1 MTNPQT
7 LQRYFQM
14 KAFALAAL
22 AIPMVTAP
30 ALAGPYVMTKSEFKF
45 SDENYKEAVNQARL
59 GYDWKVGALKPYVE
73 LGGGAKTPDGGDSK
87 GVTAAEIGTA
97 IKLTDKLSAKAKAE
111 AISLSSK
118 TDWKVEVGTKYR
130 F

>member
-1 MTNPQT
+1 
-7 LQRYFQM
+7 M

-30 ALAGPYVMTKSEFKF
+30 ALAGPYVMTKSEAKF

-73 LGGGAKTPDGGDSK
+73 LGGGGKTSDGGDTD
-87 GVTAAEIGTA
+87 GFIAAEVGTG
-97 IKLTDKLSAKAKAE
+97 IKLTDKLSAKAKFE
-111 AISLSSK
+111 ALSFDTK
-118 TDWKVEVGTKYR
+118 TDWKVEVGTKYK

>member
-1 MTNPQT
+1 
-7 LQRYFQM
+7 M

-30 ALAGPYVMTKSEFKF
+30 ALAGPYVMTKSEFKGT
-45 SDENYKEAVNQARL
+45 DDNYSKTVNQARL
-59 GYDWKVGALKPYVE
+59 GYDWKAGSLKPYVE
-73 LGGGAKTPDGGDSK
+73 LGGGVTTPDGGSNETF
-87 GVTAAEIGTA
+87 TAAEVGTG
-97 IKLTDKLSAKAKAE
+97 IKLTDKLSAKAKFE
-111 AISLSSK
+111 AITADGD